1 MPMVDKEI
9 FEHPRGSPLRSL
21 VIVRFEVLDKHT
33 FATRS
38 GFASNRVLNVA
49 ARNFVQMQRVRAFNW
64 VGKSSRGDR
73 ESTFRWLRKH
83 FSSRA
88 SVFLY
93 FSLTTLP
100 FSSRKEHFAA
110 RRCFCVLRKH
120 SSTVTF
126 YHRVSSISYFCART
140 LKTLR
145 HVKFAFLKDRIE
157 IV

>member
-9 FEHPRGSPLRSL
+9 FEHPHGSSPLRSL

-49 ARNFVQMQRVRAFNW
+49 ARNFVQMQRVRAFNRA
-64 VGKSSRGDR
+64 GEKLAGRS
-73 ESTFRWLRKH
+73 RKH
-83 FSSRA
+83 ISLTTQTFFLARA

-110 RRCFCVLRKH
+110 RPLFLYSQETFIHRYVL
-120 SSTVTF
+120 SS
-126 YHRVSSISYFCART
+126 CA
-140 LKTLR
+140 
-145 HVKFAFLKDRIE
+145 FN
-157 IV
+157 